1 MMNERQLLDGWC
13 CWRLVRIAL
22 AAIVLLSA
30 VRLLPPPPGSPT
42 ATAPFILDRPRRCRA
57 RQTSDFATP
66 FA

>member
-1 MMNERQLLDGWC
+1 
-13 CWRLVRIAL
+13 
-22 AAIVLLSA
+22 VLLSA